1 MSVEK
6 YHHVLNETQATAG
19 QDKGTHGVF
28 IQNVK
33 TSHYS
38 WNSATID
45 GTYIIRSVAAIGQ
58 EFRFPLDIG
67 LLQTPTNLNQG
78 NYGLYEYIRHI
89 SNNYQF

>member
-6 YHHVLNETQATAG
+6 YHHALNETQATAG

-78 NYGLYEYIRHI
+78 NYGMYEYL
-89 SNNYQF
+89 